1 MDLVHSTKTEKG
13 KNFNQLKGDLNLK
26 EENGIIRCM
35 GRLKNAPLSYDTK
48 HPILLSRELIIKHCH
63 HKVSHNGMGETLNE
77 LRTRFWMPQARNYV
91 KKIIHKMHTL
101 QNSS

>member
-1 MDLVHSTKTEKG
+1 MELLDAWV
-13 KNFNQLKGDLNLK
+13 D
-26 EENGIIRCM
+26 
-35 GRLKNAPLSYDTK
+35 LKNAPLSYDTK
-48 HPILLSRELIIKHCH
+48 HPILLSRDEKFSELIIKHCH